1 MATKPESKIDSE
13 EKGLLEAML
22 HRLELIKQYDEQ
34 QLAALRSLYLEIA
47 GLRTDILS
55 LLKVQSEEK

>member
-1 MATKPESKIDSE
+1 VATKPESKIDSE